1 MQIQN
6 CRWNLCENHFRWEN
20 QFIGLLFF
28 SCAPF
33 SSQLLI
39 FVQNWTPVLG
49 TLRIIRWAVGWQV
62 IERWNCEL
70 RAAPLR
76 LSMWPCERKLNKEK
90 SKHAPLSQQNGFGP
104 AFLHIMLRL
113 VKKEQHNATPAFD
126 WVLVWGWWKAQ
137 QSLLT
142 AVDWVLVW
150 GWWNDTAKLTDCCWL
165 GIGLIAEA
173 GKRHSKA

>member
-1 MQIQN
+1 
-6 CRWNLCENHFRWEN
+6 
-20 QFIGLLFF
+20 
-28 SCAPF
+28 
-33 SSQLLI
+33 
-39 FVQNWTPVLG
+39 
-49 TLRIIRWAVGWQV
+49 
-62 IERWNCEL
+62 
-70 RAAPLR
+70 
-76 LSMWPCERKLNKEK
+76 
-90 SKHAPLSQQNGFGP
+90 
-104 AFLHIMLRL
+104 LHIMLRL

-150 GWWNDTAKLTDCCWL
+150 DWWNDTAKLTDCCWL